1 MLFCIFSSK
10 FFNTQLYVQ
19 VTKYHERLA
28 EQMLNAIAQFTS
40 AIDQQRLLYTF
51 VQFSNLLINNYVWET
66 FNKEINL

>member
-1 MLFCIFSSK
+1 M
-10 FFNTQLYVQ
+10 Q
-19 VTKYHERLA
+19 VTKYHERLV